1 MRKRISE
8 EEGEEKT
15 SNLETSMESKREKQL
30 NKVIEHEIR
39 ICDVECVVKYY
50 IKVKKNK
57 NLVCENRIFFTILNV
72 DAL

>member
-50 IKVKKNK
+50 IKMKENKFWCVKIEFFY
-57 NLVCENRIFFTILNV
+57 NLEC
-72 DAL
+72 

>member
-8 EEGEEKT
+8 EEREEKT

-39 ICDVECVVKYY
+39 TCDVECVVKYY
-50 IKVKKNK
+50 IKVKKK
-57 NLVCENRIFFTILNV
+57 NFVV
-72 DAL
+72 